1 MLTGFFRS
9 GIPNIPVRFV
19 TIGAKRHCCY
29 KRIHVTEA
37 LFLGCFERNLSRLA
51 LTTYLGI
58 RTNGLSPFLQKVM
71 AIPSSL
77 ITFLVGMVLVLAGLW
92 LGQNVSLL
100 PPAASLN
107 APVYDELFKVL
118 FIIGAILFLGIVGL
132 LLFSLVRFRRKP
144 GDSSDGEA
152 IEGNLPLEIV
162 WTAIPAIVVLFIGIY
177 SYDIYE
183 RMGGMT
189 PLNAHSSMAHAQ
201 HMAETP
207 SVQPASVAPSG
218 SSSSDPNTS
227 APRVWGGIGT
237 ASEKNALIVDLTA
250 LQFAFIFH
258 YPESNI
264 TSGEL
269 HIPANQP
276 VELRMKANDVI
287 HAFWVPQFRLKQDV
301 IPGQQTILT
310 FTATKAGTYPVV
322 CAELCGPYHGGM
334 RSSVVVHEAG
344 EYAQWLEK
352 NSPKSPLPA
361 AVAQVDSKP
370 IA

>member
-1 MLTGFFRS
+1 
-9 GIPNIPVRFV
+9 
-19 TIGAKRHCCY
+19 
-29 KRIHVTEA
+29 
-37 LFLGCFERNLSRLA
+37 
-51 LTTYLGI
+51 
-58 RTNGLSPFLQKVM
+58 M

-77 ITFLVGMVLVLAGLW
+77 ITFLVGMALVLAGLW

-100 PPAASLN
+100 PVDASLN
-107 APVYDELFKVL
+107 APVYDELFQVL
-118 FIIGAILFLGIVGL
+118 FSIGAVLFVGILGL
-132 LLFSLVRFRRKP
+132 LLFSLVRFRRRP
-144 GDSSDGEA
+144 GDTSDGA
-152 IEGNLPLEIV
+152 PIEGNLPLEIV
-162 WTAIPAIVVLFIGIY
+162 WTAIPAIVVLFIGLY

-189 PLNAHSSMAHAQ
+189 PLNDHSAMAHSQAHTGA
-201 HMAETP
+201 P
-207 SVQPASVAPSG
+207 SVQPASISSASNPSNSQRSG
-218 SSSSDPNTS
+218 PE
-227 APRVWGGIGT
+227 VWGGIGP
-237 ASEKNALIVDLTA
+237 ASGEDALIVDLTA

-258 YPESNI
+258 YPDANI

-310 FTATKAGTYPVV
+310 FTATRPGTYPVV

-334 RSSVVVHEAG
+334 RSSVVVHDPDDYNA
-344 EYAQWLEK
+344 WLKK
-352 NSPKSPLPA
+352 NTPA
-361 AVAQVDSKP
+361 PTQPTSVAQHDSQP